1 MTRPAIDPA
10 RMPDEIAVALGAD
23 DDARRRLETYVAL
36 LLKWQKAVNLIS
48 GAGAAD
54 VWRRH
59 ILDCGQLARLVPK
72 GTQAIADLG
81 SGAGLPGLVLAAM
94 GVAGVHLVES
104 DGRKAAFL
112 LEANRAMG
120 TDAKVLNRRVED
132 VAPESFDL
140 VTSRALAPLD
150 RLVPMAKKLLKT
162 GGKLLFLKGKGAEE
176 ELTAAGQTWKMTVTR
191 TPSLSDPEGVILL
204 IEDVEKRHG

>member
-1 MTRPAIDPA
+1 M
-10 RMPDEIAVALGAD
+10 
-23 DDARRRLETYVAL
+23 
-36 LLKWQKAVNLIS
+36 
-48 GAGAAD
+48 
-54 VWRRH
+54 
-59 ILDCGQLARLVPK
+59 
-72 GTQAIADLG
+72 
-81 SGAGLPGLVLAAM
+81 
-94 GVAGVHLVES
+94 
-104 DGRKAAFL
+104 
-112 LEANRAMG
+112 
-120 TDAKVLNRRVED
+120 LNRRVED